1 MIANDLSKHYH
12 EEIALVQIKI
22 QQSVLSDEEKT
33 KLLKQLEP
41 LETKD
46 LSTLESFYNEIVF
59 AQASVSFGMA
69 GLYWRQ
75 IELHYHLLILNLLE
89 DNLFKPAI
97 NILKDYPA
105 IMHNTMYRLLIK

>member
-1 MIANDLSKHYH
+1 MATNVLSKHYH

-22 QQSVLSDEEKT
+22 QQSVVSDEEKT

-41 LETKD
+41 LATKD

-59 AQASVSFGMA
+59 AQFSVSETA

-75 IELHYHLLILNLLE
+75 MELHYHLLILNLLE
-89 DNLFKPAI
+89 DNLFQPAI
-97 NILKDYPA
+97 NTLKDYPTM
-105 IMHNTMYRLLIK
+105 MHNTMCQLIMK

>member
-1 MIANDLSKHYH
+1 MAANNLSKHYH
-12 EEIALVQIKI
+12 EEIALVRVTI
-22 QQSVLSDEEKT
+22 QQSALSNKEKT

-41 LETKD
+41 LEVKD

-59 AQASVSFGMA
+59 TQASLSGIA

-89 DNLFKPAI
+89 DNLFQPAI
-97 NILKDYPA
+97 NTLKDYPTL
-105 IMHNTMYRLLIK
+105 MHNTMYRLLMK

>member
-1 MIANDLSKHYH
+1 MATNDLSKHYH
-12 EEIALVQIKI
+12 EEIAFVQVKI

-46 LSTLESFYNEIVF
+46 LSTFESFYNEIVF
-59 AQASVSFGMA
+59 AQASVLKMA

-75 IELHYHLLILNLLE
+75 IELHYHLLVLNLLE
-89 DNLFKPAI
+89 DNLFQPAI
-97 NILKDYPA
+97 NILKDYLT
-105 IMHNTMYRLLIK
+105 IMQKTMHKFIMK

>member
-1 MIANDLSKHYH
+1 MESNDVSKYYH
-12 EEIALVQIKI
+12 EEIALVRVTI
-22 QQSVLSDEEKT
+22 QRSVLSDTEKT

-46 LSTLESFYNEIVF
+46 LSTLESFYSEIVF
-59 AQASVSFGMA
+59 AQASVLGMA

-89 DNLFKPAI
+89 DNLFQLAI
-97 NILKDYPA
+97 NILKNYPT
-105 IMHNTMYRLLIK
+105 IIQKTMANYL

>member
-1 MIANDLSKHYH
+1 MESNNISKYYH
-12 EEIALVQIKI
+12 EEIALVRVKI

-46 LSTLESFYNEIVF
+46 LSTFESFYNEIVF
-59 AQASVSFGMA
+59 SQASMLGIA

-75 IELHYHLLILNLLE
+75 IELHYHLLVLNLLE
-89 DNLFKPAI
+89 DNLFQPAI
-97 NILKDYPA
+97 NTLKNYPT
-105 IMHNTMYRLLIK
+105 IMQNTMYKLLMK

>member
-1 MIANDLSKHYH
+1 MESNDVSKYYH
-12 EEIALVQIKI
+12 EEIALVRVTI
-22 QQSVLSDEEKT
+22 QRSVLSDTEKT

-46 LSTLESFYNEIVF
+46 LSTLESFYSEIVF
-59 AQASVSFGMA
+59 AQASVLGMA

-89 DNLFKPAI
+89 DNLFQLAI
-97 NILKDYPA
+97 HILKNYPT
-105 IMHNTMYRLLIK
+105 IIQKTMAHYL

>member
-1 MIANDLSKHYH
+1 MIANVLSQHYH
-12 EEIALVQIKI
+12 EEIALVQITI
-22 QQSVLSDEEKT
+22 QQSALSDKEKT

-46 LSTLESFYNEIVF
+46 LSTFESFYNEIVF
-59 AQASVSFGMA
+59 SQASMFGIA

-89 DNLFKPAI
+89 DNLFQPAI
-97 NILKDYPA
+97 NTLKNYPT
-105 IMHNTMYRLLIK
+105 IMQNTMYKLLMK